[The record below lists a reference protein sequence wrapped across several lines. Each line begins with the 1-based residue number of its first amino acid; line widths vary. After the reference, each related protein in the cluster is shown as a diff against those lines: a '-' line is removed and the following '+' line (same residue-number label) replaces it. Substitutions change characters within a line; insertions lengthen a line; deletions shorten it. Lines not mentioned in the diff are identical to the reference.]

1 MPSPSVRLGRTVG
14 PNSVPRPAARLA
26 RPVAVKTAMAV
37 AAGRVRVLR
46 GFWQRGGAPT
56 QAHVASGRLLRAP
69 SGPCV
74 LLIGGMRRALGL
86 W

>member
-1 MPSPSVRLGRTVG
+1 M
-14 PNSVPRPAARLA
+14 
-26 RPVAVKTAMAV
+26 KTAMAV